1 MAKKQSSDKYKIYA
15 FMTNPHQLLIV
26 SQDGQKLAE
35 MEVENDVQAKEKLSN
50 EQLNQDIIRKIKRT
64 DFSTVW
70 SDDPAGDPLVIDA
83 CYRMEQA
90 QKKAAQD
97 APAEAPAETTA
108 AQPAEEKPP
117 VIQTIEAHTIG
128 IIFQILQGDAW
139 ANIPGKLLKEGD
151 ICRLFPEREEPNEKE
166 WILTA
171 APELVDEAADDW
183 LIKLKAKEDAPA
195 TESQPAA
202 APQFKATDKKKMID
216 VECATTHSEEKI
228 KTLVRGLQS
237 IKAEAQADAADWRER
252 IKTQEKALFEA
263 CNGKSFTQM
272 ECKIEEDWDAG
283 VRRYV
288 RPDTGEVALTEQ
300 IPYEERQLNM
310 NLDGPAGE
318 TTAEALAS
326 DQDAE
331 KKRDAQD
338 VKGEQAAGNNA
349 EPAPESDDFPPPDE
363 TVEQPQAV

>member
-1 MAKKQSSDKYKIYA
+1 MKCKNMDNIGNCCLTIGHISCTCRSR
-15 FMTNPHQLLIV
+15 N
-26 SQDGQKLAE
+26 
-35 MEVENDVQAKEKLSN
+35 
-50 EQLNQDIIRKIKRT
+50 
-64 DFSTVW
+64 
-70 SDDPAGDPLVIDA
+70 
-83 CYRMEQA
+83 
-90 QKKAAQD
+90 
-97 APAEAPAETTA
+97 
-108 AQPAEEKPP
+108 EEKPP

-288 RPDTGEVALTEQ
+288 RPDTGEVALDRADTLRGAAAQHEAGTGSGHLPQ
-300 IPYEERQLNM
+300 SRMSALRQKSRRVLRS
-310 NLDGPAGE
+310 AG
-318 TTAEALAS
+318 
-326 DQDAE
+326 
-331 KKRDAQD
+331 
-338 VKGEQAAGNNA
+338 
-349 EPAPESDDFPPPDE
+349 
-363 TVEQPQAV
+363 